1 MITDHFDCVARN
13 ADGVWR
19 EILDLLGESSCGD
32 VEVGEGTGRGRAH
45 KLVGFIERFKGA
57 SEKAECY

>member
-1 MITDHFDCVARN
+1 MVVVVA
-13 ADGVWR
+13 G
-19 EILDLLGESSCGD
+19 DLGLVGGKLMCGD
-32 VEVGEGTGRGRAH
+32 AEVGEGTGGGRAH